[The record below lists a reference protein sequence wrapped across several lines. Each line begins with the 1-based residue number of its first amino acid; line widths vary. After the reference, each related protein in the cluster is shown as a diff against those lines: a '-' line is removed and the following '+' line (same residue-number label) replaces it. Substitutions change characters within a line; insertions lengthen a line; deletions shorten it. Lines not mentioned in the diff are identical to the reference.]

1 MIGITNV
8 ASYYAPDKISNYD
21 RMEKF
26 AINESFIEKKIGI
39 KNVRVVDKS
48 ISSSDM
54 CVLAYENLDKK
65 VKIDKNA
72 VDCLIVV
79 TQNPDYNIP
88 HTSAVVHGKL
98 DMPESC
104 ACFDISLGCSG
115 FVYGASVIKSFM
127 EENGFRT
134 GLLFTSD
141 QYSRVIDP
149 EDKNTSLLFGDAAA
163 VTLFTDSP
171 VYTLGKMSFGT
182 IGKKYENLICRDG
195 VLFMDGFEI
204 FNFASAYVPL
214 DFEKVLAVNGISAE
228 DVDCFMF
235 HQGSKFIVD
244 TLRKK
249 LGLSPEKVVFDIED
263 YGNTVSSSIPVMLEK
278 VIDNKNINTIFISGF
293 GVGLSWASG
302 ILNRV
307 QGA

>member
-1 MIGITNV
+1 MIGIKEV
-8 ASYYAPDKISNYD
+8 ASYYAPDRVSNYE

-26 AINESFIEKKIGI
+26 GINESFIEKKIGI
-39 KNVRVVDKS
+39 KNVRVTDKN
-48 ISSSDM
+48 ISASDM
-54 CVLAYENLDKK
+54 CVLAYENLEKK
-65 VKIDKNA
+65 IKLDRSTVE
-72 VDCLIVV
+72 CLIVI

-88 HTSAVVHGKL
+88 HTSAIVHGKL

-163 VTLFTDSP
+163 VTLFTDDP

-204 FNFASAYVPL
+204 FNFASGYVPV
-214 DFEKVLAVNGISAE
+214 DFEKSLAANGITK
-228 DVDCFMF
+228 DDIDCFMF
-235 HQGSKFIVD
+235 HQGSKYIVD

-249 LGLSPEKVVFDIED
+249 LGLPQEKVVFDIED
-263 YGNTVSSSIPVMLEK
+263 YGNTVSSSIPVLLEK
-278 VIDNKNINTIFISGF
+278 VMNNEEIKKIYISGF

-302 ILNRV
+302 VLNRV
-307 QGA
+307 

>member
-1 MIGITNV
+1 VIGISAV

-39 KNVRVVDKS
+39 KNIRVVDGK
-48 ISSSDM
+48 IAASDM
-54 CVLAYENLDKK
+54 CVLAYENLEKK
-65 VKIDKNA
+65 TKIDKSA
-72 VDCLIVV
+72 IDCLIVV

-88 HTSAVVHGKL
+88 HTSAIVHGKL
-98 DMPESC
+98 DMPENC

-115 FVYGASVIKSFM
+115 FVYGASAIKSFM
-127 EENGFRT
+127 EENGFKN

-149 EDKNTSLLFGDAAA
+149 DDKNTSLLFGDAAA
-163 VTLFTDSP
+163 VTLFTDNP

-204 FNFASAYVPL
+204 FNFASAYVPV
-214 DFEKVLAVNGISAE
+214 DFEKVITANGISA
-228 DVDCFMF
+228 DDIDCFMF
-235 HQGSKFIVD
+235 HQGSKYIVD

-249 LGLSPEKVVFDIED
+249 LGLPQEKVVFDIED
-263 YGNTVSSSIPVMLEK
+263 YGNAVSSSIPLLLEK
-278 VIDNKNINTIFISGF
+278 VIDNKDIKRIYVSGF

-307 QGA
+307 